1 MSEIGET
8 TRYAN
13 LKWAF
18 DLFKAQGF
26 QEPFEMF
33 VLGFLYGK
41 GGEKY
46 FIKCVRNDLGLLAEN
61 PEFWKPIVMDCQR
74 IREKIVNEDIRETK
88 AILRELLK
96 KRGVKPPEWLTR

>member
-1 MSEIGET
+1 MDGI
-8 TRYAN
+8 TRYEN

-26 QEPFEMF
+26 REPFEMF

-46 FIKCVRNDLGLLAEN
+46 YIECVRNDLKLLAEN

-74 IREKIVNEDIRETK
+74 IREKIVNEDIKETK
-88 AILRELLK
+88 IILRELLK
-96 KRGVKPPEWLTR
+96 NRNAHIPEWLKR